1 MLGRQYALSTGL
13 RIQRLD
19 EDAVVFNPFSWE
31 THLLNPAAALVL
43 EHSAL
48 GDCTETGVA
57 EILAEVLDNSERPS
71 AEQHARQLLDEL
83 VSLRLLVET
92 TARPDARR

>member
-1 MLGRQYALSTGL
+1 MLGLQYALSTGL

-43 EHSAL
+43 EDSAL
-48 GDCTETGVA
+48 GGCTETGVA
-57 EILAEVLDNSERPS
+57 AILAEVLDDNERPY
-71 AEQHARQLLDEL
+71 AEQLARQLLDEL

-92 TARPDARR
+92 TARPDACR